1 MPNAQ
6 CPMPYAQCPMPIT
19 NLNPKFLLVLS
30 RALAALRPALI
41 AFLVVNA
48 TRLSG
53 GLQVPISFCNVLF
66 VGNLCASLAVL
77 SWFGAAEIFNDLRS
91 LNWRLLL
98 GLFIDGCFA
107 ALLSTLIFRALE
119 VTMVTNAVLLARFGP
134 VLYAIAGAL
143 IFRKRILKWEWMGF
157 SLIAVGVAAI
167 VLKTN
172 NFQINRGDILI
183 LFSTVVYA
191 ASAIM
196 GKFILSKETKL
207 RTVIFTRNLVSSVVF
222 AIVVFVLFGPEHFA
236 ETFAGQ
242 LWVVMA
248 IYALIL
254 IVLAQFL
261 WYAALSKLDSKTVG
275 KWTVLSP
282 VFGVTYAFILNGER
296 PSITQ
301 VMAFVVIMTGV
312 AIASFTKPQPKEIA
326 SMSENGTSAS

>member
-1 MPNAQ
+1 MTSLS
-6 CPMPYAQCPMPIT
+6 IS
-19 NLNPKFLLVLS
+19 NLNPKFALVLS

-41 AFLVVNA
+41 SFLVVNA
-48 TRLSG
+48 MQLSG
-53 GLQVPISFCNVLF
+53 GIQVPISFCNVLF
-66 VGNLCASLAVL
+66 VGNLCASITVLA
-77 SWFGAAEIFNDLRS
+77 WFGATEIFNDLRA

-107 ALLSTLIFRALE
+107 ALLSALIFRGLE
-119 VTMVTNAVLLARFGP
+119 VTMVTNAVLLARLGP

-143 IFRKRILKWEWMGF
+143 IFRKPILKWEWMGF
-157 SLIAVGVAAI
+157 SLIVVGVVAI

-172 NFQINRGDILI
+172 NFEINFGDILI
-183 LFSTVVYA
+183 LCSTVVYA
-191 ASAIM
+191 SSAII

-207 RTVIFTRNLVSSVVF
+207 RTVVFTRNLVSSIVF
-222 AIVVFVLFGPEHFA
+222 AIIVFVLFGPDHFT

-242 LWVVMA
+242 LWIVMA

-254 IVLAQFL
+254 IVIAQFL
-261 WYAALSKLDSKTVG
+261 WYAALSKLDSRTVG

-296 PSITQ
+296 PSLTQ
-301 VMAFVVIMTGV
+301 AMAFVVIMAGV

-326 SMSENGTSAS
+326 SISENGTSS